1 LRRKPKKGVNMKT
14 IRAVGG
20 LYVLSALWCMFQLD
34 LSAQGLGFGLLT
46 QAAKIEYFS
55 VYGGLQLGLGL
66 AMIGVTFK
74 PNILLGGL
82 FFSLIFSWVL
92 AISRLIGLA
101 LYEANGLMWGLLVLE
116 GAIALALTYVWF
128 KAEK

>member
-1 LRRKPKKGVNMKT
+1 MKT

-20 LYVLSALWCMFQLD
+20 LYILSALWCMLRLD

-46 QAAKIEYFS
+46 PAAYVEYFS

-66 AMIGVTFK
+66 AMVGVSFK
-74 PNILLGGL
+74 PQLLMGGL

-92 AISRLIGLA
+92 AISRIVAVA
-101 LYEANGLMWGLLVLE
+101 LYEPNGLMWALLVLE
-116 GAIALALTYVWF
+116 GAIALALSYVWF
-128 KAEK
+128 KADK

>member
-1 LRRKPKKGVNMKT
+1 MNT
-14 IRAVGG
+14 IRAVGV
-20 LYVLSALWCMFQLD
+20 LYILSALWCMFRLE

-46 QAAKIEYFS
+46 PGAMIEYFS

-74 PNILLGGL
+74 PGMFLGGL

-92 AISRLIGLA
+92 AASRVVGLA
-101 LYEANGLMWGLLVLE
+101 LYEPNGLMWGLLVLE
-116 GAIALALTYVWF
+116 GAIALALSYTWY
-128 KAEK
+128 KTK